1 MSSLLILQHWVRG
14 IEHESMVNLLVD
26 FRRRLERE
34 NDGKPLYAAETNAA
48 YFLYDL
54 SNYLGLDPEQ
64 RAQVLGKSAA
74 HVEATLEQCYKLPS
88 KH

>member
-1 MSSLLILQHWVRG
+1 MKAWS
-14 IEHESMVNLLVD
+14 NLLVG

-34 NDGKPLYAAETNAA
+34 NDGKRCTPSEPNAA

-54 SNYLGLDPEQ
+54 SNYLGARPKQ

-74 HVEATLEQCYKLPS
+74 YVEATLKQCYKLPS